1 MKGLE
6 TIVVA
11 LAMLAAI
18 AAAPVAAAA
27 AESAK
32 DNYDAY
38 CVQCHGLR
46 GNGMGLNARDLSV
59 QPRDHTDA
67 KSMGGRSD
75 KELFKVIKEGG
86 LAISKSVLM
95 PAWKDVL
102 TDQEINDLVGF
113 LRELC
118 KCANEN

>member
-1 MKGLE
+1 MKVIGMVF
-6 TIVVA
+6 IA
-11 LAMLAAI
+11 LAMLVG
-18 AAAPVAAAA
+18 PTVAA
-27 AESAK
+27 ETAK
-32 DNYDAY
+32 ENYDAY

-46 GNGMGLNARDLSV
+46 GDGLGLNTRDMSV

-75 KELFKVIKEGG
+75 KELFKVIREGG

-102 TDQEINDLVGF
+102 SDAEINDLVGY
-113 LRELC
+113 LRDLC
-118 KCANEN
+118 KCAHGK